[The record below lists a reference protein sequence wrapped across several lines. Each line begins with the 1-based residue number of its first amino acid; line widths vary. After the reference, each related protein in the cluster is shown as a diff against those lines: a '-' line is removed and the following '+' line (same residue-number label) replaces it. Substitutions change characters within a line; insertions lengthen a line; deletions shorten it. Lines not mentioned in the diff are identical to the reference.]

1 MDDLQVLSDMVSRI
15 PEIFSLE
22 QPTDAGVLNRFL
34 TGVEDEALLE
44 EDKTLVVC
52 LFDEGVKDLT
62 TIKQFFSNEKPEK
75 MVDLSFKQ
83 SR

>member
-1 MDDLQVLSDMVSRI
+1 MDDCKVLSDMVTSL
-15 PEIFSLE
+15 PEILSLE
-22 QPTDAGVLNRFL
+22 QPNDAGVLNRFL
-34 TGVEDEALLE
+34 TGVEDEAVLE
-44 EDKTLVVC
+44 EDKALVVC
-52 LFDEGVKDLT
+52 LFDEGVKDLS

>member
-15 PEIFSLE
+15 PEILSLE
-22 QPTDAGVLNRFL
+22 QPNDAGVLNRFL
-34 TGVEDEALLE
+34 TGMEDEALLE